1 MAAVSLIQLY
11 AQQHLTLGPIQ
22 LQIEA
27 GEYLALLDIIDSSV
41 NDHTGSPERA
51 TRPEHIC
58 TPEQHCNP
66 ERSGP
71 YSSPHASGA
80 QELLQLIAGEL
91 TPAAGR
97 IQIRQQD
104 VTAIP
109 PQLRDVAW
117 VRFAW
122 PHDTQVTAA
131 AFLLAPPGAEADADA
146 AQLQSE
152 LHAQRQQQLNRLLE
166 PLELLPLLSRP
177 LHELNQGEFQ
187 RLALAQALLG
197 KPAVLLCDPE
207 TLTPDL
213 RSALRRSLQRL
224 HRHLPTTLLYAT
236 GDATEAMMLADRIAL
251 LHRGELVQVATPYE
265 LYQQP
270 GSVLA
275 AQLNSATGAAI
286 TRMNCLPTRVHHD
299 GRWPHLVLGDL
310 HLPFPASRLPL
321 DPQLLNRELIL
332 GIRPEHLR
340 LGDYPLAADEFV
352 TEGHILAL
360 ELLGPEYQLRLRL
373 GGIEIS
379 TRVSSELPT
388 LSLGLRV
395 PVILRLRHLHLFDA
409 HSGKVLSSPPPP
421 LQTINDDELIMI

>member
-11 AQQHLTLGPIQ
+11 AQHHSPLGPIQ

-27 GEYLALLDIIDSSV
+27 GEYLALLELSD
-41 NDHTGSPERA
+41 NLTEQLGTTREHLSPEASAHR
-51 TRPEHIC
+51 
-58 TPEQHCNP
+58 
-66 ERSGP
+66 
-71 YSSPHASGA
+71 SGA
-80 QELLQLIAGEL
+80 QALLQLIAGEL
-91 TPAAGR
+91 TPSLGR

-104 VTAIP
+104 VTPLAAR
-109 PQLRDVAW
+109 QRNVAW
-117 VRFAW
+117 VRLSG
-122 PHDTQVTAA
+122 PLDTQLTAA
-131 AFLLAPPGAEADADA
+131 AFLQGQPHAGIDDV
-146 AQLQSE
+146 SE
-152 LHAQRQQQLNRLLE
+152 EVKATPSQPDPDVQHQQRLNRLLE

-177 LHELNQGEFQ
+177 LHELSQGEFQ
-187 RLALAQALLG
+187 RLALAQALLAE
-197 KPAVLLCDPE
+197 PDVLLCDPG

-224 HRHLPTTLLYAT
+224 HRHRPTTLVYAT
-236 GDATEAMMLADRIAL
+236 GDASDAMMLADRIAL

-275 AQLNSATGAAI
+275 AQLNSATGATM

-299 GRWPHLVLGDL
+299 GRWPHLLLGDL

-360 ELLGPEYQLRLRL
+360 ELLGPDYQLRLQL
-373 GGIEIS
+373 GGVEIT
-379 TRVSSELPT
+379 TRVSSELAA
-388 LSLGLRV
+388 LSPGLRV

>member
-22 LQIEA
+22 LQIEV

-41 NDHTGSPERA
+41 TDHIGRPERA

-58 TPEQHCNP
+58 TPEQNFNP

-104 VTAIP
+104 VTALP
-109 PQLRDVAW
+109 AQQRNVARLRFTWPQ
-117 VRFAW
+117 
-122 PHDTQVTAA
+122 DTQVTAA
-131 AFLLAPPGAEADADA
+131 AFLLAPPGSEADA

-224 HRHLPTTLLYAT
+224 HRHHPTTLVYAT
-236 GDATEAMMLADRIAL
+236 DDASDAMMLADRIAL
-251 LHRGELVQVATPYE
+251 LHRGELLQVATPYE

-275 AQLNSATGAAI
+275 AQLHSATGATM

-360 ELLGPEYQLRLRL
+360 ELLGPDYQLRLQL
-373 GGIEIS
+373 GGVEIT
-379 TRVSSELPT
+379 TRVSSELAA
-388 LSLGLRV
+388 LSPGLRV

-409 HSGKVLSSPPPP
+409 HTGKTLSSPPPP